1 MNNFWTGIA
10 ILLIIVSFLQ
20 ILYKIV
26 KRRLHVWSA
35 AAGAGPG
42 ASGTDLNDSLSF
54 PDKLLLNCLFSLL
67 ASPSQAPRRR
77 ARTHEHADQRGD
89 AICKGKNSKKTK
101 NMRNHYL
108 LGRGRA
114 DCEWY

>member
-1 MNNFWTGIA
+1 MISIP
-10 ILLIIVSFLQ
+10 ILFTIVYFLQ
-20 ILYKIV
+20 ILYNIV
-26 KRRLHVWSA
+26 KHRLHVCSA
-35 AAGAGPG
+35 AAGAGLG

-77 ARTHEHADQRGD
+77 ARTHEHADPRGD

-108 LGRGRA
+108 LGRGRD